1 MKLKIGD
8 QLIGK
13 KQRQRLNEDI
23 TSSEVRLISEDGEQL
38 GVVSIEVALE
48 KAREVGLDLIEVGP
62 NTKPPVCKILDYG
75 KLKYEEKKKQQLSK
89 KKQHVIK
96 VKEIRLRPRIDDHDL
111 MTKLNQGRKFL
122 QDGAK
127 LKVTLMFRGREMA
140 RVDLGKLVMEKVLE
154 ELSDVAEVE
163 KDIPL
168 EGRRMSM
175 ILNAKQECQMPKM
188 KTRRGAAKRF
198 KVTGSGRIKR
208 NKANHRHMLI
218 RRSNKAKRKMRQ
230 SGIVSSADRKLVKAM
245 LGI

>member
-1 MKLKIGD
+1 M
-8 QLIGK
+8 
-13 KQRQRLNEDI
+13 
-23 TSSEVRLISEDGEQL
+23 ISEDGEQL

-62 NTKPPVCKILDYG
+62 NTEPPVCKILDYG

-111 MTKLNQGRKFL
+111 MTKLNHGRKFL
-122 QDGAK
+122 LDGAK

-175 ILNAKQECQMPKM
+175 ILNAK
-188 KTRRGAAKRF
+188 
-198 KVTGSGRIKR
+198 
-208 NKANHRHMLI
+208 
-218 RRSNKAKRKMRQ
+218 
-230 SGIVSSADRKLVKAM
+230 
-245 LGI
+245 

>member
-1 MKLKIGD
+1 M
-8 QLIGK
+8 
-13 KQRQRLNEDI
+13 
-23 TSSEVRLISEDGEQL
+23 ISEDGEQL

-122 QDGAK
+122 QDGSK
-127 LKVTLMFRGREMA
+127 LKVTLMFRGRDMA
-140 RVDLGKLVMEKVLE
+140 RVDLGKIVMEKVLE

-175 ILNAKQECQMPKM
+175 ILNAK
-188 KTRRGAAKRF
+188 
-198 KVTGSGRIKR
+198 
-208 NKANHRHMLI
+208 
-218 RRSNKAKRKMRQ
+218 
-230 SGIVSSADRKLVKAM
+230 
-245 LGI
+245 